1 MIWQL
6 RVIVALP
13 QVPEFQYLH
22 NDSQKKSALGDLM
35 PLFWTL
41 KAPGM
46 HVVLKR
52 LHMLRGGERGND
64 YTFIMPALG
73 RVVHKEPK
81 TAMATWQDRAQQ
93 TNKQTNKCRKRASIR
108 AGEMFQS
115 EKSSV
120 SGSMRI

>member
-1 MIWQL
+1 
-6 RVIVALP
+6 
-13 QVPEFQYLH
+13 
-22 NDSQKKSALGDLM
+22 M
-35 PLFWTL
+35 PPFWTL

-46 HVVLKR
+46 HVVLKH
-52 LHMLRGGERGND
+52 LHMLRGEKRGKD

-81 TAMATWQDRAQQ
+81 TAVAIWQDRAP
-93 TNKQTNKCRKRASIR
+93 QTNKCRKRASVR

-115 EKSSV
+115 ESSV

>member
-1 MIWQL
+1 M
-6 RVIVALP
+6 
-13 QVPEFQYLH
+13 
-22 NDSQKKSALGDLM
+22 
-35 PLFWTL
+35 
-41 KAPGM
+41 
-46 HVVLKR
+46 VLKH
-52 LHMLRGGERGND
+52 LHMLRGGERSNN

-81 TAMATWQDRAQQ
+81 TAVATWQDRAP
-93 TNKQTNKCRKRASIR
+93 QTNKCRKRASIR